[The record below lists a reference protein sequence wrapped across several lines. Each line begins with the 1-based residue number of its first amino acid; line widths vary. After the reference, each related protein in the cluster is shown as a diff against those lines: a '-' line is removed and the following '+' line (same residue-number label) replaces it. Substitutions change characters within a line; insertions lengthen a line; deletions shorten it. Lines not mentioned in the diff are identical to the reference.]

1 MDGTVLHRP
10 SRFCVEPACERSI
23 ELGKRQAELGNTHP
37 GGALS
42 KRLKVVAAM
51 A

>member
-1 MDGTVLHRP
+1 MGPV
-10 SRFCVEPACERSI
+10 CGRSI

-42 KRLKVVAAM
+42 KWLRVVVAAM